1 MPIWD
6 INAFFC
12 SGWLPLM
19 PSLNVGQNLLETLQS
34 LDGFGVQWHITEL
47 ELLASQSKLL
57 AVE

>member
-1 MPIWD
+1 MLFS
-6 INAFFC
+6 A
-12 SGWLPLM
+12 
-19 PSLNVGQNLLETLQS
+19 VGGFQNLLETLQS